1 MADGALP
8 PDVSALVDEV
18 LPGVKA
24 ARPDERARAWQEFVS
39 RAQRLPGDGAALA
52 QRELQRRLQ
61 ARPAVGVGAGR
72 PSRASR

>member
-1 MADGALP
+1 
-8 PDVSALVDEV
+8 
-18 LPGVKA
+18 
-24 ARPDERARAWQEFVS
+24 VS